1 MTGPTQLQKGLKQRH
16 LTMIAIG
23 GVIGAG
29 LFVGSGVVISQA
41 GPAAFLSYLITGVL
55 IVLVMRMLGEMATAN
70 PSTGSFADYARLALG
85 GWAGFSVAW
94 LYWYFWVIVVG
105 FEAVAGAKILTFW
118 VDAPLWLLSLVLM
131 TLMTATNLISVG
143 SYGEFEYWFA
153 GIKVFAIMAFLVLG
167 TLFVIGLWPN
177 QHFDVSNMTSHGGF
191 LPHGVGAIFSSI
203 VVVVFSMVGAEIATV
218 AAAESHDP
226 EKAIAKATQSVI
238 FRVATFF
245 VGSMILLVC
254 IVPWNDSELGASPYV
269 AAFKEMGIPYADHI
283 MNAVV
288 LTAVLSCLNSGLYT
302 ASRMLFV
309 LAARREAPM
318 RLITVNSRGVP
329 VWAILS
335 STVVG
340 FLSVIAAYVS
350 PDTVF
355 LLLLNSSGA
364 VILFVYLLIAAS
376 QFVLR
381 RRTPNADL
389 KVKMWFFPVLT
400 IIAAAGIVEV
410 LVQMAFTKESRSQ
423 LLLSLLSWAV
433 VLVLYFVTRWRG
445 GSVSPEELVARG
457 PAQVPAQRIVVL
469 ANQTMGESELHDSLE
484 GIEGSDSAEYFVVV
498 PTNPVDT
505 GQADREGAAFVWQ
518 ATVEAARQ
526 RLDET
531 LEVLRSR
538 GLTVDGELGD
548 YRPLVALD
556 KAMQDF
562 RPDHVVIA
570 TQPEERST
578 WLRHGVVADAREK
591 YDVSVQHVVVHAPV
605 PQT

>member
-1 MTGPTQLQKGLKQRH
+1 MTPPTELQRGLKQRH

-29 LFVGSGVVISQA
+29 LFVGSGVVISET
-41 GPAAFLSYLITGVL
+41 GPAAFLSYAITGVL
-55 IVLVMRMLGEMATAN
+55 IILVMRMLGEMATAN
-70 PSTGSFADYARLALG
+70 PSTGSFADYARRALG

-118 VDAPLWLLSLVLM
+118 IDAPLWILSLVLM
-131 TLMTATNLISVG
+131 VLMTATNLVSVG

-153 GIKVFAIMAFLVLG
+153 GIKVFAIVAFLVLG
-167 TLFVIGLWPN
+167 TLYVLGLWPD
-177 QHFDVSNMTSHGGF
+177 QSFDVSNLTSHGGF
-191 LPHGVGAIFSSI
+191 LPNGVSAIFSSI

-245 VGSMILLVC
+245 VGSMILLVI
-254 IVPWNDSELGASPYV
+254 IVPWNDNDLGASPYV
-269 AAFKEMGIPYADHI
+269 AAFETMGIPYADQI

-318 RLITVNSRGVP
+318 RLITVNKRGVP

-355 LLLLNSSGA
+355 LFLLNSSGA

-381 RRTPNADL
+381 RRTPDEDL

-400 IIAAAGIVEV
+400 IAAGVGIVAV
-410 LVQMAFTKESRSQ
+410 LVQMGLKSDTRTQ

-433 VLVLYFVTRWRG
+433 VVGLYFVTRWQG
-445 GSVSPEELVARG
+445 GSVSPDELDAHAGEDEPARK
-457 PAQVPAQRIVVL
+457 IVVL
-469 ANQTMGESELHDSLE
+469 ANQTMAENELHDALE
-484 GIEGSDSAEYFVVV
+484 QIEGSDQASYFVVV
-498 PTNPVDT
+498 PANPVDT

-518 ATVEAARQ
+518 ATTEAAQQ
-526 RLDET
+526 RLDQT
-531 LEVLRSR
+531 LEELRSR
-538 GLTVDGELGD
+538 GLSVEGELGD

-556 KAMQDF
+556 KAMNEF
-562 RPDHVVIA
+562 GPDHVVIA

-578 WLRHGVVADAREK
+578 WLRHGVVADARER
-591 YDVSVQHVVVHAPV
+591 YDAHIQHVVVHAPV
-605 PQT
+605 AP